1 MMLLKK
7 LFGYASHAKSI
18 DQAPQ
23 AQVEGNPKEADF
35 PFTGF
40 EENKVNSGFIEFI
53 SDDDLVRLNQMLP
66 WKCFTADIK
75 GRRFGNRAWKGKRE
89 VPQVIP
95 DPRIVD
101 MNRVFD
107 LKDKAVLE
115 VGCFEGVHTIG
126 LGQFGARVHAVD
138 SRIENVVK
146 TLVRANLFGFAPHVF
161 VCDLEVAADIARLP
175 RVNYVHHVGV
185 LYHLKD
191 PVTHLLSLGAIA
203 SDGVLL
209 DTHYATK
216 EMLNGSYTVGGK
228 EYGYYKY
235 GEKGRD
241 EVFSGMHDH
250 AKWLLLDDIKEIMAR
265 AGFIDFRIVQD
276 SQQRNGPRFT
286 AFAALPGVMRG

>member
-1 MMLLKK
+1 MAFLKK
-7 LFGYASHAKSI
+7 LLGCISGTNI
-18 DQAPQ
+18 IQAQ
-23 AQVEGNPKEADF
+23 RAQVERNPSETDF
-35 PFTGF
+35 PYAGF
-40 EENKVNSGFIEFI
+40 EENKVDSGFVEFI
-53 SDDDLVRLNQMLP
+53 SDADLVRLNQMLP

-89 VPQVIP
+89 VPQMVP
-95 DPRIVD
+95 DPRIVEMD
-101 MNRVFD
+101 RVFT
-107 LKDKAVLE
+107 LKEKSVLE

-126 LGQFGARVHAVD
+126 LAQFGARVHAVD

-146 TLVRANLFGFAPHVF
+146 TLVRANMFGFSPRVF
-161 VCDLEVAADIARLP
+161 VCDLEAEADIARLP

-191 PVTHLLSLGAIA
+191 PVTHLLSLADIA

-216 EMLNGSYTVGGK
+216 EMLNGSYAVGGK
-228 EYGYYKY
+228 EYRYYKY

-241 EVFSGMHDH
+241 EVFSGMYDH

-265 AGFIDFRIVQD
+265 AGFTDFRIVQD
-276 SQQRNGPRFT
+276 SQQRNGPRVT
-286 AFAALPGVMRG
+286 AFAALPGVMRV